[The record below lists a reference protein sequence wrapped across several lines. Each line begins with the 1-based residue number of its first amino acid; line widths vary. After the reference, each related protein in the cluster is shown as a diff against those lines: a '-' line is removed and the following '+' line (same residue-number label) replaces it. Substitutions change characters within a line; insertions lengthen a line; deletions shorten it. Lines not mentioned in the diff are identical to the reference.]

1 MGFHGGVI
9 GVLWVLYRISWGC
22 HGILW
27 DILDILYTA
36 STCFACSFLW
46 FQSKASLL
54 ASHWE

>member
-27 DILDILYTA
+27 DILDILYPLAITN
-36 STCFACSFLW
+36 
-46 FQSKASLL
+46 SLREL
-54 ASHWE
+54 EAMDLLVR